1 MFTRSAIRSVGTS
14 ALVAASML
22 AAAGVAQA
30 HEEIFGAPLTGAAE
44 IPAVTTPA
52 SGWAKVTFDL
62 DLITM
67 RVEVSFV
74 DLIGNTTAAHIHANN
89 LGAPI
94 TTNFGVATQVPS
106 FIGFPLGVKSGS
118 YDSTFDMTLASS
130 YNPAFVA
137 ANGGTLD
144 SAFEALLNTH
154 RQGRA
159 YFNLHTAHRSGG
171 EIRGYLPT
179 PGAASL
185 LVLGGVVAGRRRR
198 A

>member
-1 MFTRSAIRSVGTS
+1 MFTRRAIRSVGTS

-30 HEEIFGAPLTGAAE
+30 HEEVFGTSLSGAAE

-52 SGWAKVTFDL
+52 SGWAIVTFDL
-62 DLITM
+62 DLFTM
-67 RVEVSFV
+67 RVQATFA
-74 DLIGNTTAAHIHANN
+74 DLIGTTTAAHIHAN
-89 LGAPI
+89 LTAPI
-94 TTNFGVATQVPS
+94 TTNFGVATQTPS
-106 FIGFPLGVKSGS
+106 FSDFPLGVSAGS
-118 YDSTFDMTLASS
+118 YDKTFDMALASS
-130 YNPAFVA
+130 YNAAFITN
-137 ANGGTLD
+137 NGGTVS
-144 SAFEALLNTH
+144 SAFEALLNAH

-159 YFNLHTAHRSGG
+159 YLNVHTSFRSGG